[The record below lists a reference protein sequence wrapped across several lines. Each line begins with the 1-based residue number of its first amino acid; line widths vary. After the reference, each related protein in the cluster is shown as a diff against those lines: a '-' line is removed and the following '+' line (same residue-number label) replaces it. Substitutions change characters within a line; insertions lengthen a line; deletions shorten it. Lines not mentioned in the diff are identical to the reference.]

1 MNAPKVLS
9 TVALVAALQGPA
21 MASSYEAICGTSTC
35 TIGIDATGLSSPAGF
50 LPTGRIA
57 QWFTGGQEDFNAASG
72 TAGALGAGT
81 AGAIA
86 GAVLLGPIGL
96 LGGLIGGAIAG
107 SKAGKTADLYFS
119 VVGYDQAG
127 IKQTISFRFVNP
139 KPANQLKMELPM
151 FTGLGMGQSRSVEEL
166 RKSLSASTVSS
177 PLPEKLTP
185 SSGSGPASTGGSK
198 TLPDSLAVPVEAK
211 ADPLGGNAK
220 TAGDWSSYLKDRG
233 LENWASKN
241 PQLAEKLKQR
251 LYPSN

>member
-9 TVALVAALQGPA
+9 TAALVAALQGPA

-35 TIGIDATGLSSPAGF
+35 TIGIDAKGLSSPTGF

-57 QWFTGGQEDFNAASG
+57 QWFAGGQEDFNAASG

-81 AGAIA
+81 AGAVA

-166 RKSLSASTVSS
+166 RKAVSASTAAS

-185 SSGSGPASTGGSK
+185 SSGSGSAATAGSK

-211 ADPLGGNAK
+211 ADPLDGTGEVA
-220 TAGDWSSYLKDRG
+220 ADWSSYLKDRD
-233 LENWASKN
+233 LVNWASKN
-241 PQLAEKLKQR
+241 PQLAEKLKQK